1 MMKKIPDDL
10 SANKVGKKTRKYPI
24 IFCLHLA
31 FLSIMMTASCYHGPA
46 IEGTPVTEL
55 VKEGSFAVMRPE
67 VMSLEKKAEVKRM
80 TKVTENRV
88 FSEISGRPEYR
99 IGSLDVV
106 EIISHI
112 GEKTNKA
119 AVTVNSQ
126 GNISYSFIDNLFVD
140 GLTSSQLDALLT
152 KRLSSYLRH
161 PRVDIFIKE
170 FKSKSAMVTGFL
182 TSLQAPNFSKS
193 ASGKIYLRGKTT
205 LLDLIALAGGYTI
218 DADIRRVKLI
228 RDGDTYFVN
237 LYDVISRG
245 DSGQNV
251 IINADDVV
259 DVPELPLFGD
269 RVYVLGAVAQQGI
282 YPLKQVQDLLGAISL
297 AGNFTNVAKEENTLI
312 VRGYEPGKEPL
323 VMMAD
328 INAILRKADLSQNI
342 PLQNGDLVYVPQRRI
357 GDINRWISN
366 VLPLLDIMLYPGD
379 FAARYGEG
387 WRIQVTNPPTL

>member
-1 MMKKIPDDL
+1 MMKKILDDL
-10 SANKVGKKTRKYPI
+10 SGKKVGRKTGKCHIPL
-24 IFCLHLA
+24 CLIPA
-31 FLSIMMTASCYHGPA
+31 FFLSIMMTTSCYHDPA
-46 IEGTPVTEL
+46 IEGAPVSEL
-55 VKEGSFAVMRPE
+55 VKEGNFEVVRPE
-67 VMSLEKKAEVKRM
+67 LMSKEKKEEVKRM

-99 IGSLDVV
+99 IGPLDVV

-112 GEKTNKA
+112 GEKANTA
-119 AVTVNSQ
+119 TVTVNSQ

-170 FKSKSAMVTGFL
+170 FKSKSAMVTGYL
-182 TSLQAPNFSKS
+182 TSLQAPSFSKS

-205 LLDLIALAGGYTI
+205 LLDLISLAGGYNV
-218 DADIRRVKLI
+218 DADIRRVQLI
-228 RDGDTYFVN
+228 RGGDTYIIN
-237 LYDVISRG
+237 LFDIMSRG

-251 IINADDVV
+251 IIDADDVV

-269 RVYVLGAVAQQGI
+269 RVYVLGAVDEQGI
-282 YPLKQVQDLLGAISL
+282 YPLKQAQDLLGALAL
-297 AGNFTNVAKEENTLI
+297 AGNFNSVAKEENTLI
-312 VRGYEPGKEPL
+312 VRGRESGEEPL

-328 INAILRKADLSQNI
+328 VNAILRKADISQNI
-342 PLQNGDLVYVPQRRI
+342 PLQNGDLIYVPPRRI

-387 WRIQVTNPPTL
+387 FKINVN